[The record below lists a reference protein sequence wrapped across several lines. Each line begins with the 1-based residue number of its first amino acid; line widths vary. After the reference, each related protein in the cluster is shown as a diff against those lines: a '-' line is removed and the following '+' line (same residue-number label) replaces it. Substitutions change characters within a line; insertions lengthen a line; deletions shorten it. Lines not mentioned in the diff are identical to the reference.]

1 MAKKHIG
8 EILYNQSKEYDA
20 LTSFVVAH
28 KAKFNPCAESKISQ
42 DAKKNYQ
49 LTWNTAG
56 NMIAGYIEEL
66 QAKIEEY
73 KTKQN
78 G

>member
-20 LTSFVVAH
+20 LTSFVVSH

-42 DAKKNYQ
+42 DSKKNYQ
-49 LTWNTAG
+49 LIWDTA
-56 NMIAGYIEEL
+56 
-66 QAKIEEY
+66 
-73 KTKQN
+73 
-78 G
+78 